1 MAKKIKWVPTDHPI
15 NAPHKGGNIE
25 SNFLEAEIQDMENFY
40 YESYGEEW
48 GGL

>member
-1 MAKKIKWVPTDHPI
+1 MAKKIKWVPTSHPI
-15 NAPHKGGNIE
+15 NAPPVSGNIE
-25 SNFLEAEIQDMENFY
+25 ANFLEDSINEMENFY